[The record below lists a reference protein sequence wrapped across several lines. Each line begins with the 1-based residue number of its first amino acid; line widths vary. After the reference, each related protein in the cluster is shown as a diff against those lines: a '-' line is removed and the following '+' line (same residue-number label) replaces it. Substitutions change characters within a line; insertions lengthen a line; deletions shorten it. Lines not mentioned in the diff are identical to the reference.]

1 MGVLRG
7 HALAFHKVG
16 YRDGSGK
23 CDIVASENRTVYGAL
38 FMLAEAEL
46 PALDVH
52 EGVGEG
58 YERRATRILN
68 ERGHPI
74 DAWTYVATR
83 TDPSLRPYTWYKRHV
98 LEGAREARLPLA
110 YLHMI
115 ELTAAIEDPDA
126 ERARG
131 ELSLYG

>member
-1 MGVLRG
+1 
-7 HALAFHKVG
+7 
-16 YRDGSGK
+16 
-23 CDIVASENRTVYGAL
+23 
-38 FMLAEAEL
+38 MLAEAEL
-46 PALDVH
+46 PALDVQ